1 MVYSPPMPRRTKP
14 HFAPLEQRLRFVTLA
29 LAVLAVVGLIL
40 AVMYGDAGSVMR
52 VHRAAWTQ
60 EHYVFVRAF
69 TQYGLYL
76 FYVLFL
82 ALYAWG
88 VYRREAGLKLVAQ
101 AYLIAQLLGSVLVV
115 RILKMAWGRARPDV
129 TPLADFGSDW
139 IGFSWQAGYHSFP
152 SGHTA
157 DIVTSAVFA
166 ALVVRSPWL
175 AAACVAWAGALALS
189 RLALAKHYPSDAL
202 VGVLIAVAAS
212 LLVWHYWLQ
221 PRLTRAPLGT
231 ALQWWSGAH
240 TRR

>member
-1 MVYSPPMPRRTKP
+1 MVYFPPMPRRSKP
-14 HFAPLEQRLRFVTLA
+14 QFVPLEQRLRFVALA
-29 LAVLAVVGLIL
+29 FAVLAAVGLLLAVL
-40 AVMYGDAGSVMR
+40 YGDAGSVTL

-60 EHYVFVRAF
+60 EYYALVRAF
-69 TQYGLYL
+69 TEYGLYL

-82 ALYAWG
+82 ALYAWAL
-88 VYRREAGLKLVAQ
+88 YRHEAGLKLVVH
-101 AYLIAQLLGSVLVV
+101 AYLLAQLLGSVLLV
-115 RILKMAWGRARPDV
+115 RILKMTWGRARPDV

-166 ALVVRSPWL
+166 ALVIRNPWL
-175 AAACVAWAGALALS
+175 AAVCVAWAGALALS

-202 VGVLIAVAAS
+202 VGAVIALAAS

-221 PRLTRAPLGT
+221 PRLTRAPLGRS
-231 ALQWWSGAH
+231 LQWWSA
-240 TRR
+240 TVKRR